1 MNIIFYYNYV
11 YIFYTCYLLILASRS
26 PPLLTRISRLQAG
39 FCGGQS
45 PTPPKGS
52 HQHPALSELCP
63 GLPPWEGAAGVHGK
77 ARGGRGASPPA
88 VRLVE
93 ELSARPLDHPTLLQQ
108 SVMRRWTVCGINSIS
123 TGFCSVFRLA
133 MQAVPSATWAETTT
147 LPQRT
152 RFCQILHSGPQRA
165 ARPRKGS
172 WPSDHSRKNLLPEW
186 LAAVSPSSLRACGH
200 EKHLK
205 AAPAGDIPPLTL
217 RVGMACAT
225 HTSASGPWPSSPA

>member
-1 MNIIFYYNYV
+1 MTQCFLLLLDHMPQYFIVLLVLSCFQKTFFYIFSRFHDLFIFKMNIIFYYNYV

-88 VRLVE
+88 VQLVE
-93 ELSARPLDHPTLLQQ
+93 QLSARPLDHPTLLQQ
-108 SVMRRWTVCGINSIS
+108 SVMRR
-123 TGFCSVFRLA
+123 
-133 MQAVPSATWAETTT
+133 
-147 LPQRT
+147 
-152 RFCQILHSGPQRA
+152 
-165 ARPRKGS
+165 
-172 WPSDHSRKNLLPEW
+172 
-186 LAAVSPSSLRACGH
+186 
-200 EKHLK
+200 
-205 AAPAGDIPPLTL
+205 
-217 RVGMACAT
+217 
-225 HTSASGPWPSSPA
+225 